1 MFMFLFENAYKDAY
15 ANVNKKEFPPN
26 SLDPQVFYFTDE
38 GNDPVLLPGIAE
50 QIKNDIEN
58 INHAESAFMQT
69 RVWNYV
75 LTGPILDKDSSE
87 TCPIVIRLQINK
99 ANLDDVTKE
108 RILQK
113 IKEKSTVFSS
123 DWLLQAK
130 RPVPNWVKV
139 YDRTTKYNFPDSIT
153 TGMQLFSR
161 HIVERHR
168 CSFYIAGVSLTW
180 QEPSHFW
187 KVLDHPSTNRH
198 GDSGYSPRFERMN
211 HNFKQL
217 KNTGFEMISVN
228 PNSLLNKMMRY
239 ENIENLYKK
248 S

>member
-113 IKEKSTVFSS
+113 IKEINDKLATGTKHPIVYIPTIREIETQKINGAYDIFKSK
-123 DWLLQAK
+123 WIK
-130 RPVPNWVKV
+130 K
-139 YDRTTKYNFPDSIT
+139 PDFLEESKKTID
-153 TGMQLFSR
+153 
-161 HIVERHR
+161 HI
-168 CSFYIAGVSLTW
+168 SKI
-180 QEPSHFW
+180 
-187 KVLDHPSTNRH
+187 
-198 GDSGYSPRFERMN
+198 
-211 HNFKQL
+211 
-217 KNTGFEMISVN
+217 KNK
-228 PNSLLNKMMRY
+228 PKHSLLKGLNKL
-239 ENIENLYKK
+239 EGV
-248 S
+248 